1 MLDRLPRPAG
11 KLTLLDMSLTL
22 TRWPDMPAA
31 PDPGEVAV
39 IRIRLDAPRVTL
51 RQVARDCALRILR
64 GWGHASASLDET
76 TTGPKLTGCGVMAL
90 SLAYTTNDAWLALA
104 RSHSLGIDATII
116 KDFAERD
123 EVARTYLGPSSTVI
137 ASSDV
142 PAAAFAAAWSRHEA
156 TLKYH
161 RLPLTEWRPGL
172 PKAPRHLSVREA
184 DIALSVVLDR

>member
-1 MLDRLPRPAG
+1 M
-11 KLTLLDMSLTL
+11 
-22 TRWPDMPAA
+22 
-31 PDPGEVAV
+31 V
-39 IRIRLDAPRVTL
+39 RIRLDAPRSTL

-64 GWGHASASLDET
+64 VWGHESASLEET
-76 TTGPKLTGCGVMAL
+76 TTGPKLTGCGAMAL

-104 RSHSLGIDATII
+104 QSHSLGIDATII
-116 KDFAERD
+116 KDFAECG
-123 EVARTYLGPSSTVI
+123 EVARIYLGPSSAVI
-137 ASSDV
+137 AGSDD

-161 RLPLTEWRPGL
+161 RLPLTEWHPHM